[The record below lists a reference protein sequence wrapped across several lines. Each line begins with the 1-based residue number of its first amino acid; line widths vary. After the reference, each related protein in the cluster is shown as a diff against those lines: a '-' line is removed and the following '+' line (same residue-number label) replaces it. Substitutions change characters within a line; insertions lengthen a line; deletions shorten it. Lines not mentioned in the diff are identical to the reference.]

1 MRFCM
6 VTTFYPPYAF
16 GGDGVY
22 VQAMARALSGRG
34 HDVDVV
40 HCVDAYRLGSGEPDA
55 ECDEPGIRLHR
66 LRSGL
71 GFLSPL
77 LTQQTGR
84 PILKARELAA
94 VLQQGFDVIHYHNI
108 SLVGGPAVLGMGD
121 ASLRLYTPH
130 DYWPLCTTHVFWKNR
145 NRACDGP
152 RCVRCALRSGVPPQ
166 LWRATNLMRRSFESV
181 DRILAPSRHCA
192 RRYTTA
198 ALGPAVDLLPLF
210 ADVSAPA
217 VAEPGGY
224 FLYVGRLEPLKGVPD
239 LLELFRGLDAPLW
252 LAGDGSLAGRA
263 ASTPNVRVL
272 GRVERDALGALIGGA
287 TAVLAPSRVPETF
300 GLCVVEALACGTPV
314 LVSDRGALPEL
325 VEDTGAGIVCRGAA
339 EFRTAVL
346 RLRDD
351 PALRD
356 RLGARGRQAFE
367 REFTLDTHIGR
378 YLALVEGL
386 LPRHA
391 A

>member
-6 VTTFYPPYAF
+6 VTTFYPPYSF
-16 GGDGVY
+16 GGDGIY
-22 VQAMARALSGRG
+22 VQALARALADRG

-40 HCVDAYRLGSGEPDA
+40 HCVDAYRLGGREPDV
-55 ECDEPGIRLHR
+55 ECDETGIRLHR
-66 LRSGL
+66 LRSRF

-84 PILKARELAA
+84 PVLKTRALAA

-108 SLVGGPAVLGMGD
+108 SLVGGPAVLGMGE

-145 NRACDGP
+145 SRACDGP

-166 LWRATNLMRRSFESV
+166 LWRATDLMRHSFEKV

-192 RRYTTA
+192 RRYATA
-198 ALGPAVDLLPLF
+198 ALGPAVDILPLF
-210 ADVSAPA
+210 ADISPPA
-217 VAEPGGY
+217 VPEPGGY
-224 FLYVGRLEPLKGVPD
+224 FLYVGRLEPLKGVAD
-239 LLELFRGLDAPLW
+239 LLQRFRDLDAPLW
-252 LAGDGSLAGRA
+252 LAGDGSLAGNA
-263 ASTPNVRVL
+263 ASAANVRLL
-272 GRVERDALGALIGGA
+272 GRVERDALGPLIGGA
-287 TAVLAPSRVPETF
+287 IAVVAPSRVPETF
-300 GLCVVEALACGTPV
+300 GLSVVEALACGTPV

-325 VEDTGAGIVCRGAA
+325 VTDTGAGFVCRNAA
-339 EFRTAVL
+339 EFRTAAL
-346 RLRDD
+346 RLRGD

-367 REFTLDTHIGR
+367 REFTLDTHIAR
-378 YLALVEGL
+378 YLALVEDL
-386 LPRHA
+386 LRRRA